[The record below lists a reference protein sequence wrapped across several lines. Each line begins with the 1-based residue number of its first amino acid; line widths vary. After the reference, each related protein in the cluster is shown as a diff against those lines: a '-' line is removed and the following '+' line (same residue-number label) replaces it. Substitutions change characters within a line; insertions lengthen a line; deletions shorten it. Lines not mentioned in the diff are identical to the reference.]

1 MPRFIA
7 DLLITV
13 SPFCSGKGKTL
24 SAFLTAL
31 PQVLGVL
38 HGADESTVD
47 LLVAASVAFLTALLI
62 YISVVPC
69 LPCKL
74 FHY

>member
-1 MPRFIA
+1 MPEFIA
-7 DLLITV
+7 NLLITV
-13 SPFCSGKGKTL
+13 APFCSGKGKTL

-38 HGADESTVD
+38 HGVDEPTVD
-47 LLVAASVAFLTALLI
+47 LLIAASVAFLTALLI

-74 FHY
+74 LHY